1 MQISF
6 LRQIV
11 LYFIVPFF
19 SLCYGSDAYAKPYSP
34 YSELWKRVDSLLL
47 LQQPESAL
55 KNLDVIYSNAI
66 QDGNQIQQIK
76 AFVGIQHVKSETG
89 DQANPS
95 PFKIWEMELSGLSPE
110 NQSVLLAYKGEFMIS
125 VLNRERSEVFR
136 RPKGTARPED
146 ILTWDINY
154 FKDRI
159 DSCFLRSLNN
169 HKLLAKIS
177 SRNYSALLDTV
188 ELAWQYRPTLL
199 DIVAAEALKF
209 YKNDGFD
216 LSPVPFAWA
225 GDALSFS
232 YPFSP
237 KNTNSGRYDS
247 RVFEIFRL
255 LEEYHKINNENDA
268 LLYLQLERL
277 DYIHQHSSQGTKD
290 ELYIDALKSLAI
302 QIGDHPFKANV
313 LGKQA
318 DVLSAMAYRYD
329 PSIPASEIFRF
340 KNSEAARIYEAV
352 ISQYP
357 GSPAGIR
364 SANKL
369 RQLQAPHLQMN
380 VENITRSGFPFTVL
394 AQYRNLTVI
403 KARLSRINHSEYLA
417 LLKSGS
423 QYMQNNDHN
432 YESSTLVSET
442 DYKLIPDVDLRQHST
457 ELIFSKLTSG
467 LYFIELQGIT
477 DRDTCSSGAL
487 FTVSGITFT
496 EQDGIFN
503 VMNIENG
510 IPVKAAEIEIFKQNN
525 TGWSTSKF
533 KTSADGFIKSPAVS
547 NLVQI
552 SYQKDTITTRW
563 YINKYRDFVSDVP
576 DRLYLFTDRSIYRPG
591 QTVLFKGIMINKDGD
606 KAKSIENRSVE
617 VILQN
622 SNNQNIDTLTLTTNG
637 HGTISGRFNIPSGGL
652 PGEFRLSSTH
662 GELKFRVEEY
672 RRPGFKIEY
681 DDLKG
686 EYRLNSKVEVSGNVV
701 SFSGV
706 PLKNVS
712 GKYRVS
718 RSLVWVW
725 RPWGEPEQI
734 DEGTFTTDGDGKYR
748 FSFLA
753 KPDEKYTQLLKFPS
767 RFDIQTEITD
777 ITGETQVAS
786 KSVQIAKEALTASI
800 SGPAILDIASD
811 SIQKNFKIT
820 FQIRNSD
827 NQEIKSTGKIELI
840 RIESPAKPLR
850 KRLWA
855 NPDRPIYSKAQWDRL
870 YPGNQYGEE
879 IQPVNYAVDKIIQTI
894 DFDSNR
900 QQVTLLNA
908 SGLQQGYYK
917 VRLTTADKFGSVVRA
932 EHLVRVF
939 NSSKK
944 DFSFPENSWVNLS
957 GNKVLPGENIELL
970 LGNFGTQ
977 FWKVLVYHRED
988 TVKVFNSLI
997 DRSMSNI
1004 TIPVLTA
1011 HQGGLTIRISS
1022 ISLGRVYFEVFNV
1035 EVPWVQKTLKVSVEE
1050 FPEIVVPGKEVSW
1063 NVKVVDA
1070 NGKPV
1075 KAEIAGVVYD
1085 ASLDKILPHNWQ
1097 LNIWENIHYYPRL
1110 RFPQDIGYGIGQ
1122 CTQPEWINE
1131 KQEIL
1136 PEFHKII
1143 DYQVIM
1149 NQRQETSFL
1158 IRGGS
1163 KRGTSPES
1171 LMAFGTM
1178 KKSSLVGNAAIVQD
1192 AVTRESDTSLEDKP
1206 IEIRSDFRETA
1217 WFDAR
1222 VETDEN
1228 GGAEV
1233 RFNLPGSVTEWK
1245 FMALAHTP
1253 DGLSGTITYKFVT
1266 RKPLIVEPFPTR
1278 FLTVGDQVTLPV
1290 KVTNLSGK
1298 SLDLDLFMQLTNIET
1313 GEKTEAATRM
1323 EKLILADRKAEAVSW
1338 KLVAPATPGLY
1349 TIKITARGGEFTDG
1363 FESVL
1368 PVEPDRTWITEA
1380 KAFTIKPGN
1389 SYQLKFSQV
1398 GGANQINDGKWNF
1411 ALMTNPIGLILDAL
1425 PQLMGDESYTISGTS
1440 SRLTGTLILRKILAD
1455 HPEIAKELEFQ
1466 RQKLL
1471 TSPDSFKTRLEKG
1484 EQFTNL
1490 KLNETPWLRESN
1502 YEKEKLAKF
1511 NTDTIKSTIKEAIEQ
1526 LKVAQLSD
1534 GGFAW
1539 CPGMESSE
1547 WITSRILTDIAQMRS
1562 KNLLTGT
1569 EKQVISAIALKAVKY
1584 LDHKIM
1590 VSFRQLKDKDKINY
1604 QPSGNI
1610 FDYLHARGT
1619 FKEIEFASGVVEA
1632 YNFYL
1637 EKASKNWNK
1646 SGIWQQVQLAFVLKR
1661 ENSNPKLL
1669 RTIIQSLRE
1678 RAIKNEETGMYWKQR
1693 RGVYFYR
1700 EPDIALQSMI
1710 IELFYEINA
1719 PAADI
1724 DALKLWLL
1732 QQKRTHAWESTF
1744 ATAQAINALNS
1755 GQNIIPGNQPLPELF
1770 LDGKKILPEGN
1781 TGIDGFIQ
1789 SSIKPGDLNADSKLE
1804 IRNPGKNIIFGGL
1817 YHGFFKQVNDT
1828 TGSGSSLKIKKEIF
1842 KLEKSAHGDSLV
1854 SNLSESLPGDLL
1866 MIRLVIDNDRDLG
1879 FITLDDQRP
1888 AGTEPLKQLSSY
1900 EYNGGLWYYRVTT
1913 DTGTRFF
1920 IGNLPKG
1927 RFVLEYPIRV
1937 SHKGTFSGGRATIQS
1952 SFAPEFGANHSPG
1965 KLSFEAK

>member
-1 MQISF
+1 MQTSF
-6 LRQIV
+6 IRQLV

-19 SLCYGSDAYAKPYSP
+19 SLWNVTDANAKPYSP
-34 YSELWKRVDSLLL
+34 YSELWKKVDSLLL
-47 LQQPESAL
+47 IQQPESAL
-55 KNLDVIYSNAI
+55 KNLEAIYSNAI
-66 QDGNQIQQIK
+66 QDGDQIQQIK
-76 AFVGIQHVKSETG
+76 AFIGIQHVKTETS

-95 PFKIWEMELSGLSPE
+95 PFKTWETELSGLSPE
-110 NQSVLLAYKGEFMIS
+110 NQSVLLAYQGEFMIS
-125 VLNRERSEVFR
+125 LFNRDRGEVFR
-136 RPKGTARPED
+136 RTKGTARADD

-154 FKDRI
+154 FKNRI
-159 DSCFLRSLNN
+159 DSCFQRALDN
-169 HKLLAKIS
+169 HKLLSKIS
-177 SRNYSALLDTV
+177 SRNYSALLDTA
-188 ELAWQYRPTLL
+188 ELAWQYRPILL
-199 DIVAAEALKF
+199 DLVSVEALKF
-209 YKNDGFD
+209 YRNDGFD
-216 LSPVPFAWA
+216 FSPVPFTWS
-225 GDALSFS
+225 GDALAFS
-232 YPFSP
+232 APFFP

-247 RVFEIFRL
+247 RVFKIFRL
-255 LEEYHKINNENDA
+255 LEDYHKINNEYDA

-277 DYIHQHSSQGTKD
+277 DYIHQRSSHNTKD
-290 ELYIDALKSLAI
+290 ELHLDALKSLAI

-313 LGKQA
+313 LEKQA
-318 DVLSAMAYRYD
+318 DVLSGMAYRYD

-340 KNSEAARIYEAV
+340 KNSEAAQIYEAV
-352 ISQYP
+352 ILHYP
-357 GSPAGIR
+357 GSPAAIR

-369 RQLQAPHLQMN
+369 RHLQAPHLQMN

-394 AQYRNLTVI
+394 AQYRNLSVL

-417 LLKSGS
+417 FLKSGN
-423 QYMQNNDHN
+423 QYMQNDNHK
-432 YESSTLVSET
+432 YKSLKLISET

-457 ELIFSKLTSG
+457 ELIFQKLSSG
-467 LYFIELQGIT
+467 MYFIELQGIT
-477 DRDTCSSGAL
+477 DRDTCSSSAL
-487 FTVSGITFT
+487 FTNSGITFT
-496 EQDGIFN
+496 EQNGIFN

-510 IPVKAAEIEIFKQNN
+510 IPVKSADIEIFKQIN

-533 KTSADGFIKSPAVS
+533 KTSADGLIKSPAES

-552 SYQKDTITTRW
+552 TYQKDTITTRW
-563 YINKYRDFVSDVP
+563 YTTKYREVVTDMQ

-591 QTVLFKGIMINKDGD
+591 QTVLFKGILINKERD
-606 KAKSIENRSVE
+606 KAKSIENRSIE

-622 SNNQNIDTLTLTTNG
+622 SNYQNLDTLTIITNG
-637 HGTISGRFNIPSGGL
+637 YGTISGKFNLPSGGL
-652 PGEFRLSSTH
+652 PGEFRLSSTL
-662 GELKFRVEEY
+662 GELQFRVEEY

-686 EYRLNSKVEVSGNVV
+686 EYRLNSQVEVTGNVV

-706 PLKNVS
+706 PLKNVT
-712 GKYRVS
+712 GKYRVA

-734 DEGTFTTDGDGKYR
+734 DEGTFTTDSAGKYR

-753 KPDEKYTQLLKFPS
+753 KPDEKYTRLLKFPS

-786 KSVQIAKEALTASI
+786 KSVQIAKEALTATL
-800 SGPAILDIASD
+800 SGPAILDIASK
-811 SIQKNFKIT
+811 SIQKDFKIT

-827 NQEIKSTGKIELI
+827 NQEISSTGKIELI
-840 RIESPAKPLR
+840 RLESPEKPLR
-850 KRLWA
+850 KKIWA
-855 NPDRPIYSKAQWDRL
+855 NPDRPIYSKAQWDQL
-870 YPGNQYGEE
+870 YPGNQYGDE
-879 IQPVNYAVDKIIQTI
+879 IQPVNYAEDKIIQTI
-894 DFDSNR
+894 DFDSGR
-900 QQVTLLNA
+900 AQDRLLNA
-908 SGLQQGYYK
+908 TLLQQGYYK
-917 VRLTTADKFGSVVRA
+917 VRLTTTDQFGSVVRA
-932 EHLVRVF
+932 EHLVQVF

-944 DFSFPENSWVNLS
+944 DFSFPENSWINLS
-957 GNKVLPGENIELL
+957 GTKVLPGENIKLL

-977 FWKVLVYHRED
+977 FWKVLVYHGED
-988 TVKVFNSLI
+988 TVTVFNSLI
-997 DRSMSNI
+997 ERSMSKI
-1004 TIPVLTA
+1004 TIPVPAA
-1011 HQGGLTIRISS
+1011 HQGGLTISVSS
-1022 ISLGRVYFEVFNV
+1022 VCMGRVYFKVFNV
-1035 EVPWVQKTLKVSVEE
+1035 EVPWVQKTLKLSVEE

-1063 NVKVVDA
+1063 HVKVVDSKG
-1070 NGKPV
+1070 NPV

-1085 ASLDKILPHNWQ
+1085 ASLDKILPHNWE
-1097 LNIWENIHYYPRL
+1097 LKIWESFHNYPRL
-1110 RFPQDIGYGIGQ
+1110 RFPQDIVFGMGQ
-1122 CTQPEWINE
+1122 CTQPEWISE

-1136 PEFHKII
+1136 PEFQRII
-1143 DYQVIM
+1143 DYQEIM
-1149 NQRQETSFL
+1149 YEREVTSL
-1158 IRGGS
+1158 QIRGGS
-1163 KRGTSPES
+1163 KRGTSPET
-1171 LMAFGTM
+1171 LMAYGTM

-1192 AVTRESDTSLEDKP
+1192 AVTRESDTGQENKP

-1222 VETDEN
+1222 IETDEN
-1228 GGAEV
+1228 GRAEV

-1245 FMALAHTP
+1245 FMAIAHTP
-1253 DGLSGTITYKFVT
+1253 DGLSGTVTEKFVT
-1266 RKPLIVEPFPTR
+1266 RKPLVVEPFPTR

-1298 SLDLDLFMQLTNIET
+1298 LLDMDLLMQLTNVET
-1313 GEKTEAATRM
+1313 GEKIEAATRM
-1323 EKLILADRKAEAVSW
+1323 EKLNMADGKAEAVSW
-1338 KLVAPATPGLY
+1338 KLAAPSTPGLY
-1349 TIKITARGGEFTDG
+1349 TIKVTARGGEFSDG

-1368 PVEPDRTWITEA
+1368 PVEPDRTWKTEA
-1380 KAFTIKPGN
+1380 KAFTIRPGN
-1389 SYQLKFSQV
+1389 SYQVKFNQV
-1398 GGANQINDGKWNF
+1398 GGADQIKYGKWNF
-1411 ALMTNPIGLILDAL
+1411 TLMTNPVGLILDAL
-1425 PQLMGDESYTISGTS
+1425 PQLMGAESYTISGTA
-1440 SRLTGTLILRKILAD
+1440 SRLSGTLILRKMLAD
-1455 HPEIAKELEFQ
+1455 HPEIATELELQ

-1471 TSPDSFKTRLEKG
+1471 TSPDSFKTRIEKG

-1502 YEKEKLAKF
+1502 YEKEKLVKF
-1511 NTDTIKSTIKEAIEQ
+1511 NTDTIKSTIKEAIER
-1526 LKVAQLSD
+1526 LTVAQLRD

-1539 CPGMESSE
+1539 CPGMASSD
-1547 WITSRILTDIAQMRS
+1547 WITSRILTDIAQMRT

-1569 EKQVISAIALKAVKY
+1569 ENQVISAIAQKAVNY
-1584 LDHKIM
+1584 LDQKIM

-1646 SGIWQQVQLAFVLKR
+1646 SGIWQQVQLAFVLNR

-1669 RTIIQSLRE
+1669 QTIIQSLRE
-1678 RAIKNEETGMYWKQR
+1678 RAIKNEETGMYWKQP

-1710 IELFYEINA
+1710 IGLFYEINA
-1719 PAADI
+1719 PAAEI

-1744 ATAQAINALNS
+1744 ATSQAIYALSS
-1755 GQNIIPGNQPLPELF
+1755 GQNISHGNQPLPEIF
-1770 LDGKKILPEGN
+1770 LDGKKILPEGS

-1789 SSIKPGDLNADSKLE
+1789 LSVKPGDLDADSKLE
-1804 IRNPGKNIIFGGL
+1804 FRNRGKNIIFGGL

-1842 KLEKSAHGDSLV
+1842 KLEKSVRGDSLV

-1866 MIRLVIDNDRDLG
+1866 MHRLVIENDRDLG
-1879 FITLDDQRP
+1879 FITLVDQRP

-1900 EYNGGLWYYRVTT
+1900 EYNGGLWYYRVNT

-1927 RFVLEYPIRV
+1927 RFVLEYPVRV
-1937 SHKGTFSGGRATIQS
+1937 SHSGTFSGGRATIQS

-1965 KLSFEAK
+1965 KVHFEER